1 MEKLTLTAQDQGH
14 QEQGGLRTKDG
25 SVIQS
30 VYIDKDA
37 LGDTPP
43 EAIQVVLTP
52 Q

>member
-1 MEKLTLTAQDQGH
+1 MEKLTCTLH
-14 QEQGGLRTKDG
+14 KTKHG

-30 VYIDKDA
+30 VYTDKDA